1 MTDIRDMFETYYSA
15 PPAQTRF
22 TPGRVNLIGE
32 HTDYNGG
39 WVFPT
44 AVPQGLQLALSPRP
58 DQEIHILSD
67 KFDEASVRALDDK
80 AHDHWSDYA
89 VGAIQLANEAGFLT
103 GGASLAV
110 ASDLPFGAGLSSS
123 AAICVGLLKL
133 ARDIAGASMS
143 DTEIAVMARRVEN
156 EFIGMP
162 CGIMDQMAV
171 AHCTLG
177 TAIALDTDSL
187 EFELVELPEDYHMA
201 VIHSGHFRQLSE
213 GRYKVRKEEC
223 DVAKAALGRTD
234 LCRLTADEL
243 AALKGQVSDEVFRRT
258 RHCKSEHER
267 VVQAVTALRGG
278 RVTEFGRLMND
289 SHASMRD
296 DFEITLPEIDDLV
309 ADAVRFGALGAR
321 MTGGGFGGCIVACVA
336 KDKMERW
343 RDDLLAAHEKA
354 FFVC

>member
-1 MTDIRDMFETYYSA
+1 LANIKDMFETWFSA
-15 PPAQTRF
+15 PPDLHRF

-44 AVPQGLQLALSPRP
+44 AVPQGLKLAMSARA
-58 DQEIHILSD
+58 DDEIHILSD
-67 KFDEASVRALDDK
+67 KFDKASIRSLTDGAE
-80 AHDHWSDYA
+80 DHWSDYA
-89 VGAIQLANEAGFLT
+89 VGAIKLANEAGFLS
-103 GGASLAV
+103 GGASIAV

-133 ARDIAGASMS
+133 ARDLAGADMS
-143 DTEIAVMARRVEN
+143 DTDIAVLARRVEN

-187 EFELVELPEDYHMA
+187 EFDPVSLPDDYHMA
-201 VIHSGHFRQLSE
+201 VIHSGHYRLLSE
-213 GRYKVRKEEC
+213 GRYKIRKEEC
-223 DVAKAALGRTD
+223 DLAKEILGRTD

-243 AALKGQVSDEVFRRT
+243 AGLEGKVSADVFRRT
-258 RHCKSEHER
+258 RHCMREHQR
-267 VVQAVTALRGG
+267 VLGAVKALRGG
-278 RVTEFGRLMND
+278 NITDFGRLMTE
-289 SHASMRD
+289 SHKSMRD
-296 DFEITLPEIDDLV
+296 DFEISLPDIDRLV
-309 ADAVRFGALGAR
+309 ADAVKLGAVGAR

-336 KDKMERW
+336 KDKMEIW
-343 RDDLLAAHEKA
+343 RAALLAAHEEA
-354 FFVC
+354 FFIC